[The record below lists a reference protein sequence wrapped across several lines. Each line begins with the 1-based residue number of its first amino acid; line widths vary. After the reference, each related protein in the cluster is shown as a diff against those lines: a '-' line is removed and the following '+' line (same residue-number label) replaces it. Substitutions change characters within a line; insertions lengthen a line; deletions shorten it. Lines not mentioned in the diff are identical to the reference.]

1 MKIPTYSKK
10 RFKMAESMGI
20 KFNLRDGR
28 VATIYSLSNPK
39 VSIVTKAFAEF
50 HKHEPR
56 VAAPIKH
63 ATAVIAIPVQ
73 KEVVYLVH
81 PYYGPPAQF
90 LNSAPLE
97 SVTDATAENDEVK
110 IYDASYLVYNGKLYS
125 LLVSVEVGGDP
136 ASFIILEAVAYNR
149 NPRIDALLNRELR

>member
-1 MKIPTYSKK
+1 MRIPTSSRK

-28 VATIYSLSNPK
+28 VATIYSLSNSK
-39 VSIVTKAFAEF
+39 VSVVAKAFAEL
-50 HKHEPR
+50 HKREPDFA
-56 VAAPIKH
+56 VPIKR
-63 ATAVIAIPVQ
+63 ATAVIAIPLQ

-90 LNSAPLE
+90 LYFAPLE
-97 SVTDATAENDEVK
+97 SVTDAAAENDEVK

-136 ASFIILEAVAYNR
+136 ASFIILEAAAYNR
-149 NPRIDALLNRELR
+149 NQRIDALLNRELR